1 MASGNFYPRTLKIGR
16 CYHIKDKNIYPLLDS
31 IRNGTDAMICIN
43 DTDKTVNFEEK
54 KQLVIDAFQERLPEK
69 SSFEV

>member
-1 MASGNFYPRTLKIGR
+1 
-16 CYHIKDKNIYPLLDS
+16 
-31 IRNGTDAMICIN
+31 MICIN